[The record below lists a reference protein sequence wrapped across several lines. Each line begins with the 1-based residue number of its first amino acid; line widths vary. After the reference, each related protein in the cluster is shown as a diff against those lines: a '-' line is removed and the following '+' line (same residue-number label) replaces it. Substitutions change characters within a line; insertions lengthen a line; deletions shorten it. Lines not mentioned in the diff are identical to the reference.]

1 MSGEKISLNTSD
13 GKQIS
18 AYVARPAAAAAA
30 GVVVVQEIFGVNSH
44 IRSVTDRFA
53 SAGYLSVAPAFFDRL
68 QPGVE
73 RGYEDADIAAG
84 RELAMALKPAE
95 ILADLNAAIAWLRA
109 AGCQKVAVVGFCF
122 GGTVAWR
129 AGSAANIDAAVGY
142 YGGGIYGMRDTPPR
156 VPTMLHFGEH
166 DHYIPIA
173 QVKELTQQYPDM
185 QIYVY
190 DADHGFHCDQRSS
203 YDDKAAKLAYA
214 RTLEFLAQHLR

>member
-1 MSGEKISLNTSD
+1 MSGEKIALHTSD

-18 AYVARPAAAAAA
+18 AYVARPAAAATA

-44 IRSVTDRFA
+44 IRSVTDRLA
-53 SAGYLSVAPAFFDRL
+53 SAGYLSIAPAFFDRL

-73 RGYEDADIAAG
+73 RGYEAEDIAAG
-84 RELAMALKPAE
+84 RELAMALKPAD
-95 ILADLNAAIAWLRA
+95 ILADLNAGIAWLRA

-129 AGSAANIDAAVGY
+129 AASASHIDAAVGY
-142 YGGGIYGMRDTPPR
+142 YGGGIHAMRDLAPR

-173 QVKELTQQYPDM
+173 QVQDLIKQYPDM
-185 QIYVY
+185 PIHIY

-214 RTLEFLAQHLR
+214 RTLEFLAQHLS